1 MSSMSNLFLHDVD
14 AGHVDAGDTD
24 AASARLACMLG
35 GGVGIADENVS
46 AAELLAA
53 AGGDPNDVWDWHR
66 FGAWVVVPTNTEV
79 RRDGS
84 AVMGA
89 GVAKAAAERFG
100 DLEERYGR
108 SLRAGRPFIALSDL
122 RLLLAPTKQRW
133 RQPSTLEM
141 VEEAAARV
149 RRWSDGH
156 PTEAMISVP
165 AFGCG
170 RGGLGWDVVEPV
182 LRAHLNGPRFHLC
195 SPGVR

>member
-1 MSSMSNLFLHDVD
+1 MSSMSNLFVDDIDTGDADGVD
-14 AGHVDAGDTD
+14 AV
-24 AASARLACMLG
+24 SARLACMLG
-35 GGVGIADENVS
+35 GGVEIADGNVP
-46 AAELLAA
+46 AAELLAG

-89 GVAKAAAERFG
+89 GVAKAAAERFAE
-100 DLEERYGR
+100 LEQRYGR
-108 SLRAGRPFIALSDL
+108 CLRADRPFTAFSDL

-133 RQPSTLEM
+133 RQPSTLDM
-141 VEEAAARV
+141 VDEAAARV
-149 RRWSDGH
+149 RRWSDAH
-156 PTEAMISVP
+156 PAEGMIAVP

>member
-89 GVAKAAAERFG
+89 GSCSTG
-100 DLEERYGR
+100 N
-108 SLRAGRPFIALSDL
+108 ALSLWPVSTCSAD
-122 RLLLAPTKQRW
+122 
-133 RQPSTLEM
+133 QPAGSEM
-141 VEEAAARV
+141 RCMTRVESPV
-149 RRWSDGH
+149 SL
-156 PTEAMISVP
+156 SVP
-165 AFGCG
+165 
-170 RGGLGWDVVEPV
+170 LLSSSDETDQ
-182 LRAHLNGPRFHLC
+182 
-195 SPGVR
+195 GV